1 MPTVRISKRTVDA
14 LSPSDKPLIVYDAE
28 LKGFGCRVMPSGV
41 KSYVVEYR
49 PGAGG
54 RGVAKK
60 RMTLGSTKTLTPD
73 QARDIARDTLARV
86 RLGED
91 PAAARQSSRDM
102 PTIAQFAETFL
113 EEACRPPNIKPR
125 TKALYADNLRRLALP
140 YIGSTK
146 LDAVT
151 SADIARLH
159 RKIGKD
165 TPTAANNLVV
175 TLSSLWRFA
184 EEIGTVAKGSSPVRG
199 AVQRFKVKPR
209 ERFLTAEETSRLAD
223 ALLEAE
229 TIGLPWHLNSDA
241 APSKAKHRARPEN
254 QRVIIS
260 TFVTAAIRLLLFTG
274 CRRSEIL
281 RLRWAEVDFES
292 GMLHLQDSKT
302 GKKTVMLNAPALA
315 VLSGLPRMGAF
326 VIAGRDETKAR
337 SDVSKAWYR
346 IRAHAGLDG
355 TDGRQP
361 FRLHDYRHSFA
372 SFGVAGGMGLP
383 IVGKLLGQSQ
393 PSTTARYAHLDADPL
408 RRAVDTIGATI
419 TAAMKGNKG
428 GDVVTLRKERAR

>member
-1 MPTVRISKRTVDA
+1 MPTVRISKRMVDA
-14 LSPSDKPLIVYDAE
+14 LCPSDKPSIVYDGE

-73 QARDIARDTLARV
+73 EARDIARNTLARV

-102 PTIAQFAETFL
+102 PTVAQFGETFL

-140 YIGSTK
+140 HIGSTK

-184 EEIGTVAKGSSPVRG
+184 EETGTVAKGSSPVRG

-209 ERFLTAEETSRLAD
+209 ERFLTVEETSQLAD
-223 ALLEAE
+223 ALHEAE
-229 TIGLPWHLNSDA
+229 TVGLPWHLNGDA

-254 QRVIIS
+254 QRVIVS

-281 RLRWAEVDFES
+281 QLRWSEVDFER

-315 VLSGLPRMGAF
+315 VIAALPRLGAF

-355 TDGRQP
+355 ADGKQP
-361 FRLHDYRHSFA
+361 FRLHDYRHFFA

-393 PSTTARYAHLDADPL
+393 PSTTQRYAHLYNDPL
-408 RRAVDTIGATI
+408 RRAVNAIGATI
-419 TAAMKGNKG
+419 TAAMDGNKG
-428 GDVVTLRKERAR
+428 GGVVTFKKPGQ

>member
-14 LSPSDKPLIVYDAE
+14 LCPSDKPLIVYDAE

-60 RMTLGSTKTLTPD
+60 RMTFGSTKTLTPD

-102 PTIAQFAETFL
+102 PTVAQFAETFL

-140 YIGSTK
+140 HLGSMK

-184 EEIGTVAKGSSPVRG
+184 EETGTVAKAANPVCG

-209 ERFLTAEETSRLAD
+209 ERFLTAEETSRLAE
-223 ALLEAE
+223 ALNEAE
-229 TIGLPWHLNSDA
+229 TVGLPWHLKSDA
-241 APSKAKHRARPEN
+241 EPSKAKHRARPEN
-254 QRVIIS
+254 QRVVVS

-281 RLRWAEVDFES
+281 NLRWSEFDFEC

-315 VLSGLPRMGAF
+315 VIAGLPRLGAF

-337 SDVSKAWYR
+337 TDVSKAWYR

-355 TDGRQP
+355 ADGKQP
-361 FRLHDYRHSFA
+361 FRLHDCRHSFA

-383 IVGKLLGQSQ
+383 IVGKLLGHSQ
-393 PSTTARYAHLDADPL
+393 ASTTHRYAHLDADPL
-408 RRAVDTIGATI
+408 RRAVDTIGETI
-419 TAAMKGNKG
+419 SAAMDGGKG
-428 GDVVTLRKERAR
+428 GEVVGLPKVRGK